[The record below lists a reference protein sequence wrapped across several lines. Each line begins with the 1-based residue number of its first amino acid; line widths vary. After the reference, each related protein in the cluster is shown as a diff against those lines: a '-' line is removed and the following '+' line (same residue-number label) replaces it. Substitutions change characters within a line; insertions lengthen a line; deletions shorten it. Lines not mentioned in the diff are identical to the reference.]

1 MSYCLTAE
9 QEALKKEVRKLA
21 REKIAPRAAEIDR
34 TGEYPWDIVEIM
46 SRAGF
51 MGLAVPEEY
60 GGGGADLLTCCVVG
74 EEIAKVCGSSSLIFT
89 VQKLSSYPIIL
100 GGSPEVK
107 AKYLPDVASGKKL
120 ACFGLT
126 ERDAGSDAGATQTRA
141 RREGG
146 KYIIE
151 GEKCFITSGGV
162 SEINSIFAMTDK
174 KKGVRGISAFL
185 VEKGFPGFSTGKI
198 EDKMGMRGAQVSEL
212 VMQDCEVPAGNLL
225 GKEGDGFKI
234 AMQTLDN
241 SRPMVGAQAVG
252 LAQGAMDFA
261 VDWAKQRNQFGRPI
275 AELQGLAF
283 MLAEMAVE
291 IESARQLVYR
301 AAVAG
306 DNHEPNLSVFSAMAK
321 MKASDVAMRVTTDA
335 VQILGGYGYM
345 RELPVERM
353 MRDAKVTQIYEGTN
367 QVQRVVIS
375 RALLR

>member
-1 MSYCLTAE
+1 MPYCLAPE
-9 QEALKKEVRKLA
+9 QEALKKEIGKLA
-21 REKIAPRAAEIDR
+21 QEKIAPRAAEIDR
-34 TGEYPWDIVEIM
+34 TGEYPWDVVEVM
-46 SRAGF
+46 SRAGL
-51 MGLAVPEEY
+51 MGLAIPEEY

-89 VQKLSSYPIIL
+89 VQKLSSYPLIL
-100 GGSPEVK
+100 GGTPEVK
-107 AKYLPDVASGKKL
+107 AKYLPDIASGKKL

-141 RREGG
+141 RRDGD
-146 KYIIE
+146 KYILE

-162 SEINSIFAMTDK
+162 SEVNSIFAMTDK
-174 KKGVRGISAFL
+174 EKGVRGISAFL
-185 VEKGFPGFSTGKI
+185 VEKGFPGFSIGKV

-225 GKEGDGFKI
+225 GQEGDGFKI

-252 LAQGAMDFA
+252 LAQGALDFA
-261 VDWAKQRNQFGRPI
+261 VDWAKQRRQFGRPI

-306 DNHEPNLSVFSAMAK
+306 DNHEPDSSVFSAMAK

>member
-146 KYIIE
+146 KYILE

-198 EDKMGMRGAQVSEL
+198 EDKMGMRGAQVCEL